1 MNVEGILKT
10 KGAGVVTIERGQ
22 QLNHV
27 AKVLTEK
34 RIGAVVIVDET
45 DHVCGVLS
53 ERDIV
58 RALSQEGA
66 GALHQAVSV
75 FMTAEV
81 ITCQPRD
88 TIDHLMSLMT
98 GRRIRHLPVL
108 DGGKLVG
115 IVSIGDV
122 VKWRIAE
129 TESEAASLREYIATG

>member
-22 QLNHV
+22 QVNHV

-34 RIGAVVIVDET
+34 RIGAVVIVDEA
-45 DHVCGVLS
+45 DRVCGVLS

-58 RALSQEGA
+58 RALAKEGPS
-66 GALHQAVSV
+66 ALHQAVAA
-75 FMTAEV
+75 FMTADV
-81 ITCQPRD
+81 ITCGLRD
-88 TIDHLMSLMT
+88 SIDQLMSLMT
-98 GRRIRHLPVL
+98 GRRVRHLPVL
-108 DGGKLVG
+108 DDGKLVG

>member
-22 QLNHV
+22 QVNHV

-34 RIGAVVIVDET
+34 RIGAVVVVDEA
-45 DHVCGVLS
+45 DRVCGVLS

-58 RALSQEGA
+58 RALANEGPA
-66 GALHQAVSV
+66 ALHQAVSV
-75 FMTAEV
+75 FMTADV
-81 ITCQPRD
+81 ITCGPRD
-88 TIDHLMSLMT
+88 SMDQLMSLMT

-108 DGGKLVG
+108 DGGKLIG

>member
-22 QLNHV
+22 QVNHV

-34 RIGAVVIVDET
+34 RIGAVVIVDEA
-45 DHVCGVLS
+45 DRVCGVLS

-58 RALSQEGA
+58 RALASEGA
-66 GALHQAVSV
+66 AALHQAVSV
-75 FMTAEV
+75 FMTADV
-81 ITCQPRD
+81 ITCSPRD
-88 TIDHLMSLMT
+88 SMDHLMSLMT

-108 DGGKLVG
+108 DDGQLVG

>member
-22 QLNHV
+22 QVNHV

-34 RIGAVVIVDET
+34 RIGAVVVVDEA
-45 DHVCGVLS
+45 DRVCGVLS

-58 RALSQEGA
+58 RALANEGPS
-66 GALHQAVSV
+66 ALHQSVSV
-75 FMTAEV
+75 FMTPDV
-81 ITCQPRD
+81 ITCGPRD
-88 TIDHLMSLMT
+88 SMDQLMSLMT

-108 DGGKLVG
+108 DNGKLIG